1 MSLILDALRKSERTR
16 QQSLTGQLGVAET
29 PSGPGRLPVPWVTLI
44 GILLVVNGLLL
55 FFFWPRT
62 PAPVV
67 AVAAPTPAAPVAAYH
82 PSVRPLSA
90 EAGNDDDATATAPA
104 QPELAVPSA
113 AVIGA
118 GSPDAVA
125 SLPAQSAPQVSA
137 ADTSSLTTFDALPAD
152 LRSALP
158 TLHMDVH
165 GYVGNA
171 KDRFVVINLKQYHI
185 GDVLDEGPTLK
196 DIVPQGAVLEFRG
209 TTFLLPA
216 Y

>member
-29 PSGPGRLPVPWVTLI
+29 PTGPGRVPVPWVTLI
-44 GILLVVNGLLL
+44 GILLAANALLL
-55 FFFWPRT
+55 YFVWPRT
-62 PAPVV
+62 PAPATAAVV
-67 AVAAPTPAAPVAAYH
+67 PAAAAPAATAYR
-82 PSVRPLSA
+82 PSVRPLA
-90 EAGNDDDATATAPA
+90 EEAGSDMDAAVPAPVQPQASAPTAAEIGT
-104 QPELAVPSA
+104 PSA
-113 AVIGA
+113 AIG
-118 GSPDAVA
+118 PPVQ
-125 SLPAQSAPQVSA
+125 LPAQTAA
-137 ADTSSLTTFDALPAD
+137 ADTSSFTTFDALPAEI
-152 LRSALP
+152 RSALP
-158 TLHMDVH
+158 ALHMDVH

-196 DIVPQGAVLEFRG
+196 DILPQGAVLEFRG